1 MPVMEHHKTAVP
13 ILIESEREHQ
23 AALNIT
29 RELIRK
35 RPRTSEETKLL
46 KTWSVLIQDYERRR
60 YPEMFRKSE
69 PRDVLQ
75 FLIEENGLTQAD
87 IPGIPQ
93 SRISDVLAA
102 RRSISLSQAHIL
114 GDFFKTSFALFLK

>member
-1 MPVMEHHKTAVP
+1 MLVMEDQKTAVP
-13 ILIESEREHQ
+13 ILIECDREHE

-29 RELIRK
+29 RDLMRK

-46 KTWSVLIQDYERRR
+46 KTWSVLIQDYEHRR

-69 PRDVLQ
+69 PRDILQ

-87 IPGIPQ
+87 IPGVPQ
-93 SRISDVLAA
+93 SRISDILSG
-102 RRSISLSQAHIL
+102 RRNISLSQAHIF
-114 GDFFKTSFALFLK
+114 GDFFKTNFALFLK